1 VDEEKTG
8 GSDDPTIDGGDGDP
22 RESGKVGTETGLL
35 SELGGKTADATSRQE
50 VLREVS

>member
-8 GSDDPTIDGGDGDP
+8 GSDDPASDGGDSDP

-35 SELGGKTADATSRQE
+35 LELGGKTANAGRLETMA
-50 VLREVS
+50 